1 MTDAEEGR
9 TPAARGGA
17 RTLARGCDRWKG
29 PVPGDNEDVGFNP
42 LRAQKR
48 RSSDYLFLAAALA
61 VTLLL
66 LLWAFNP

>member
-1 MTDAEEGR
+1 M
-9 TPAARGGA
+9 
-17 RTLARGCDRWKG
+17 
-29 PVPGDNEDVGFNP
+29 GFNP

-48 RSSDYLFLAAALA
+48 RTSDYVFLAAAFG